1 MHEEVSVLLLSVGE
15 SPTELKAELER
26 LGVSVIECEF
36 LDAEEKIEEA
46 TPDLVVLGGS
56 RGAME
61 LATLLDDQEGE
72 HRPRMVIVAARKD
85 LAKLRGLN
93 REVVIS
99 LFALETTEK
108 VVGQRVE
115 SLARRAARRR
125 AQAGSPPVP
134 AAKATSLGLPSAHAI
149 VGQLNL
155 KKVQAPSPPGT
166 KVEKPA
172 LVPPEEKATNERP
185 EPPRRGPPKAETKKE
200 TDSSRKQPS
209 PQDVV
214 IEDVLVP
221 DEDLLS
227 LPPSQPPEG
236 DVELEEIPATPGL
249 PSIESA
255 DSSKNPSGGPTSMPP
270 TLPPEA
276 KEKSSPDHPVQEKEK
291 KQNSDELD
299 ISDAEHALENLDSSK
314 AEITASLLKDAQDY
328 LADAKGPDISKTG
341 IDSVEPS
348 EHDRLT
354 VPAAPLDDGVSGVEA
369 AIDSLDASDARSPSS
384 HDEEKQ
390 VENEPSSAG
399 EASGKLETSETKELT
414 ADPDPSEESE
424 TKETAE
430 LRGEPEPES
439 DDDEKEA
446 SSETPAVSTDDDLRE
461 EKPEVGR
468 QVAGFE
474 PSVAPKSLEPSIAPE
489 SHSPVSRNDSP
500 VSRNGN
506 KGPWGLLLVAVA
518 ALGVGAAYSTGVI
531 GSSNGSATKEPE
543 ASSEVEDQGPV
554 VSATKSEA
562 SEERPAEPEQPAG
575 QVAGEG
581 ATGEATSLAEEP
593 PEPDSKDSESS
604 TKLADPFLVTDA
616 DLPGCE
622 TLVDASNIGEEK
634 DPVYQASVVWQEA
647 RNMIVAGKLKDANLK
662 MCEAVALNPESAA
675 VEGLAA
681 LYLRLKSPKQ
691 ALKWVERADELRPGQ
706 SEMGYVRGDI
716 YSLMGRSEEART
728 IWLKTLNIPEDDSTR
743 IAAVSRDYS
752 VEAGRHLRRGDLV
765 RADQWFRR
773 AVTLDPQNI
782 AGIIGLAKTFH
793 KDGDAA
799 HARAFCEMSL
809 EVSDE
814 IPEVH
819 VMLGELALADG
830 DKEGAR
836 VRFERA
842 LAVRPDFFPAK
853 RGLSQVK

>member
-26 LGVSVIECEF
+26 LGVSVIESEF

-155 KKVQAPSPPGT
+155 KKVQAPSPPGI
-166 KVEKPA
+166 KVEKPEP
-172 LVPPEEKATNERP
+172 VPSEAKVPNERP
-185 EPPRRGPPKAETKKE
+185 EPPRRGQPKVQKKE
-200 TDSSRKQPS
+200 EDESSPEQPAAKE
-209 PQDVV
+209 VV
-214 IEDVLVP
+214 IEDGLVP

-249 PSIESA
+249 PSIEAAA
-255 DSSKNPSGGPTSMPP
+255 DSSDDPSGGPTSMPP

-276 KEKSSPDHPVQEKEK
+276 KEKSSPQNPIQKKEKE
-291 KQNSDELD
+291 QSSDELD

-328 LADAKGPDISKTG
+328 LSDAKGPAISEAG
-341 IDSVEPS
+341 SDSDEPS
-348 EHDRLT
+348 EHERLT
-354 VPAAPLDDGVSGVEA
+354 VPAAPQDDGVSGVEA
-369 AIDSLDASDARSPSS
+369 AIDSLGATVALSPPLNHEETHEENESSSASDATGN
-384 HDEEKQ
+384 Q
-390 VENEPSSAG
+390 
-399 EASGKLETSETKELT
+399 EATETKEPT
-414 ADPDPSEESE
+414 VDPEPDEEAE
-424 TKETAE
+424 AKETAE
-430 LRGEPEPES
+430 LGGDELGGEPKPEAS
-439 DDDEKEA
+439 DDEQEA
-446 SSETPAVSTDDDLRE
+446 SPETPAVATDDDSRE
-461 EKPEVGR
+461 EKSAVDRP
-468 QVAGFE
+468 VAALE
-474 PSVAPKSLEPSIAPE
+474 PSIVPESLEPSIAPE
-489 SHSPVSRNDSP
+489 SHAS

-518 ALGVGAAYSTGVI
+518 ALGLGAAYSTGVI
-531 GSSNGSATKEPE
+531 GSSKEPPTE
-543 ASSEVEDQGPV
+543 EFKASAGAEDKGHA
-554 VSATKSEA
+554 VSATNSEA
-562 SEERPAEPEQPAG
+562 SDEHPGEPLQPEG
-575 QVAGEG
+575 RVAGEG
-581 ATGEATSLAEEP
+581 EPAGLAEEP
-593 PEPDSKDSESS
+593 PATDSKDTESS
-604 TKLADPFLVTDA
+604 ATLADPFLIADA

-622 TLVDASNIGEEK
+622 TLVDASQLGEEK

-647 RNMIVAGKLKDANLK
+647 REMIVAGKLKVANLK

-681 LYLRLKSPKQ
+681 LYLRLKSPRQ
-691 ALKWVERADELRPGQ
+691 ALKWVDRADELRPGQ

-716 YSLMGRSEEART
+716 YSLMGRSQEART

-773 AVTLDPQNI
+773 AVILDPENI

-793 KDGDAA
+793 KDGDPA
-799 HARAFCEMSL
+799 HARAFSEMSL

-830 DKEGAR
+830 DEEGAR

-842 LAVRPDFFPAK
+842 LAVRPDFYPAK